1 MLRLTANRPLRDGAS
16 PNNAGTTGQ
25 GGQPADGDGS
35 RAAARR
41 YWRSGGLGE
50 CGDLAH
56 DLKSQVSYG
65 RKDRG
70 GMHEV

>member
-1 MLRLTANRPLRDGAS
+1 MLRLTATDRFATVLPRTTPARPVMAAS
-16 PNNAGTTGQ
+16 PLMAMAPERRPG
-25 GGQPADGDGS
+25 AIGDPVGWGS
-35 RAAARR
+35 
-41 YWRSGGLGE
+41 
-50 CGDLAH
+50 GDLAH